1 MKKILIFFA
10 VYILLSVSSFGESYY
25 FKGCKITENIN
36 ADYLINFEKNI
47 INAKIVAENGKF
59 QKFED
64 KILLVTD
71 KKIYSEIIQN
81 QKTKSNYLQYV
92 LDSNSPFSFSK
103 IPSASPSIT

>member
-71 KKIYSEIIQN
+71 KKIYSEIIPKN
-81 QKTKSNYLQYV
+81 LKNSLSGDKTSDV
-92 LDSNSPFSFSK
+92 SPPIRAFSYAC
-103 IPSASPSIT
+103 IAL